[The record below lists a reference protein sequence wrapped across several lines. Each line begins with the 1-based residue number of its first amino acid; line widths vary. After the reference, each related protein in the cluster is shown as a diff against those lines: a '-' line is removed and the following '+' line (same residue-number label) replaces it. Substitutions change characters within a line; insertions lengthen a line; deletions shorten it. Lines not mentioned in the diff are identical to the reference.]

1 MESKYND
8 TKWIGEKI
16 GKLTVIE
23 IVHVNR
29 NGKQHAGW
37 QWRCKCECGN
47 ETLARPSLVLSG
59 KKLSCGCLKKELARQ
74 INFIDLTGEKFGKLL
89 VISEA

>member
-37 QWRCKCECGN
+37 Q
-47 ETLARPSLVLSG
+47 
-59 KKLSCGCLKKELARQ
+59 
-74 INFIDLTGEKFGKLL
+74 
-89 VISEA
+89 